1 MPHTQSPQGGDN
13 NNIPHSETQKPQG
26 ERSVSHFDKR
36 RTNTHSGH
44 GKSPV
49 SHTNEGHKPHHHNP
63 KPGEYNARP
72 EGHKKPHHSG
82 TGLPPKKFFGSM
94 RQNQSN
100 EGILPGASYLFPANR
115 RNKKAFPFSTP
126 QQAIRKKH
134 SIIELRPKPI
144 EKDTLRIVPFGGM
157 EQVGLNCI
165 GFEYGNEIIIVD
177 MGLQF
182 SDQYQYGISSSV
194 ADLTYVHGKKIVAV
208 LITHGHIDHIGG
220 IPYVMRQLGKD
231 VPLYA
236 TPMAYELIKM
246 KQSEIDYQLT
256 NMREYTR
263 NKSVVLSDNFTV
275 TPFTVDHSIPDSIGL
290 CIDTP
295 VGRFIHTGDWKFD
308 KNPLPHR
315 PSTDYAL
322 LENFGDR
329 GVRALLSDSTNAHL
343 PGSSISESE
352 VVESIDEIF
361 AGAKARVITATF
373 SSIIDRVILLIT
385 TSEKFGRKVVLL
397 GRGMN
402 NYMDIA
408 LKLGYARPNPGTL
421 ITMAEADKL
430 PDDQVTI
437 CCTGAQGE
445 RYAALMR
452 IATGESYDTSLK
464 PTDTIVFSSSVIPGN
479 ERSVQGL
486 FDIIMAQ
493 GPKIRQYKE
502 SRIHAGGHAQAEDT
516 KRMISLIRPE
526 VYVPIYGFPFMLHG
540 NAQNAY
546 ELGYDENHVLIG
558 KNGQMMEFTKDSY
571 KLTNMYAPHRL
582 VTVDGN
588 MIGYTKEDVL
598 HDRFQLST
606 GGAMVVSIAKKGGEY
621 LYQFDNVGLP
631 KIGEF
636 PHLEKRLIQLLDT
649 ILNGDITKFQDVEA
663 LKKHIA
669 KKIGDTVFD
678 ELAKEP
684 LVMVLAH

>member
-1 MPHTQSPQGGDN
+1 M
-13 NNIPHSETQKPQG
+13 
-26 ERSVSHFDKR
+26 
-36 RTNTHSGH
+36 
-44 GKSPV
+44 
-49 SHTNEGHKPHHHNP
+49 
-63 KPGEYNARP
+63 
-72 EGHKKPHHSG
+72 
-82 TGLPPKKFFGSM
+82 
-94 RQNQSN
+94 
-100 EGILPGASYLFPANR
+100 
-115 RNKKAFPFSTP
+115 
-126 QQAIRKKH
+126 
-134 SIIELRPKPI
+134 
-144 EKDTLRIVPFGGM
+144 
-157 EQVGLNCI
+157 
-165 GFEYGNEIIIVD
+165 GFEYGNEIIIID

-182 SDQYQYGISSSV
+182 PDQYQHGVSSSIP
-194 ADLTYVHGKKIVAV
+194 DLTYVHGKKIVAV
-208 LITHGHIDHIGG
+208 LITHGHIDHIGA
-220 IPYVMRQLGKD
+220 IPFLMRQIGKN

-256 NMREYTR
+256 NIQEYHR
-263 NKSVVLSDNFTV
+263 NKSVVLSENFTV
-275 TPFTVDHSIPDSIGL
+275 TPFTVDHSIPDSVGL

-308 KNPLPHR
+308 KTPLPHR

-343 PGSSISESE
+343 SGSSISESE
-352 VVESIDEIF
+352 VVGSIDDIF

-373 SSIIDRVILLIT
+373 SSIIDRIILIIA

-408 LKLGYARPNPGTL
+408 LKLGYARPQPGTL

-452 IATGESYDTSLK
+452 IATGESYDTTLR
-464 PTDTIVFSSSVIPGN
+464 PTDTVVFSSSVIPGN

-493 GPKIRQYKE
+493 GPRICQYKE
-502 SRIHAGGHAQAEDT
+502 SRIHAGGHAQEEDT
-516 KRMISLIRPE
+516 KKMISLIRPE

-540 NAQNAY
+540 NAKNAY
-546 ELGYDENHVLIG
+546 DLGYDENHVLIG
-558 KNGQMMEFTKDSY
+558 KNGQIFEFTKDSF

-588 MIGYTKEDVL
+588 MIGYSKEDTL

-606 GGAMVVSIAKKGGEY
+606 GGAMVVSIAKKAGEY
-621 LYQFDNVGLP
+621 LYQFDNVGIP
-631 KIGEF
+631 NMSEF
-636 PHLEKRLIQLLDT
+636 PHLEKRLIQVLDT
-649 ILNGDITKFQDVEA
+649 ILQGDISKFRDIEA
-663 LKKHIA
+663 LKKFIA

>member
-1 MPHTQSPQGGDN
+1 MPHTHTPQDGDQH
-13 NNIPHSETQKPQG
+13 NIPREGAQNPQG
-26 ERSVSHFDKR
+26 ERPVSHFDKR
-36 RTNTHSGH
+36 RTHTHSGH
-44 GKSPV
+44 G
-49 SHTNEGHKPHHHNP
+49 HTAHSSEGHKPHHQ
-63 KPGEYNARP
+63 KPTEHGSHSDAQ
-72 EGHKKPHHSG
+72 KPRHAG
-82 TGLPPKKFFGSM
+82 VAPKKFFGSM
-94 RQNQSN
+94 RQNQAD
-100 EGILPGASYLFPANR
+100 EKLLPGSSYLFPINK
-115 RNKKAFPFSTP
+115 RNKKSFPFSTP
-126 QQAIRKKH
+126 KQAIRKKDNP
-134 SIIELRPKPI
+134 IELRPKPI
-144 EKDTLRIVPFGGM
+144 EKDTLRIIPFGGL
-157 EQVGLNCI
+157 EQVGLNCM

-182 SDQYQYGISSSV
+182 PDQYQHGVSSSIP
-194 ADLTYVHGKKIVAV
+194 DLTYVHNKKIVAV
-208 LITHGHIDHIGG
+208 LITHGHIDHIGA
-220 IPYVMRQLGKD
+220 IPFLMRQIGKQI
-231 VPLYA
+231 PLYA

-256 NMREYTR
+256 NIQEYHR
-263 NKSVVLSDNFTV
+263 NKSVVLSNNFTV
-275 TPFTVDHSIPDSIGL
+275 TPFTVDHSIPDSVGL

-308 KNPLPHR
+308 KQPLPHR
-315 PSTDYAL
+315 PSTDYEL
-322 LENFGDR
+322 LQNFGDR

-343 PGSSISESE
+343 AGSSISESE
-352 VVESIDEIF
+352 VIGSIDDIF
-361 AGAKARVITATF
+361 VGAKARVITATF
-373 SSIIDRVILLIT
+373 SSIIDRIILIIA

-408 LKLGYARPNPGTL
+408 LKLGYARPQPGTL

-452 IATGESYDTSLK
+452 IATGESFDTSLK
-464 PTDTIVFSSSVIPGN
+464 PTDTVVFSSSVIPGN

-493 GPKIRQYKE
+493 GPRICQYKE
-502 SRIHAGGHAQAEDT
+502 SRIHAGGHAQEEDT
-516 KRMISLIRPE
+516 KKMISLIRPE

-540 NAQNAY
+540 NAKNAY
-546 ELGYDENHVLIG
+546 DLGYDENHVLIG
-558 KNGQMMEFTKDSY
+558 KNGQIFEFTKDTF

-588 MIGYTKEDVL
+588 MIGYSKEDVL

-606 GGAMVVSIAKKGGEY
+606 GGSMVVSIAKKGGEY

-631 KIGEF
+631 KMSEF
-636 PHLEKRLIQLLDT
+636 PHLEKRLVQLLDT
-649 ILNGDITKFQDVEA
+649 ILQGDITKFRDVEA

-669 KKIGDTVFD
+669 KKIGDCVFD
-678 ELAKEP
+678 EIAKEP